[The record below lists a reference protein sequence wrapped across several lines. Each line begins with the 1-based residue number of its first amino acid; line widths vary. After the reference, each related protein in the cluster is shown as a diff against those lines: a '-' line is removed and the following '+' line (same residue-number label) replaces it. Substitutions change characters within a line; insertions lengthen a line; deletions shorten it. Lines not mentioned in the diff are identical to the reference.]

1 VPEEPQTEITQV
13 PDPRPPR
20 RARRRSDADKVRAAE
35 FTIVMRGYDRAA
47 VDAWQ
52 EEVAQL
58 VQRLEEAQPRDAAVK
73 RALDEVGHETSAILQ
88 RAHESADEIAAR
100 SRSQAEGRLQ
110 RAEEEAELTLREAEE
125 RVQQLEGDNRAM
137 WEQRARLIEDLRQ
150 LADEVLNVADDALD
164 RMEPPQEADAGDD
177 FTEEVEQTPDGE
189 ATVEASAADIPAPPQ
204 EDAEPTGQQQEG
216 APGARTS

>member
-20 RARRRSDADKVRAAE
+20 RAQRRSDADKVRAAE

-110 RAEEEAELTLREAEE
+110 RAEQEAELTVREAEE
-125 RVQQLEGDNRAM
+125 RVQQLERDNRAM
-137 WEQRARLIEDLRQ
+137 WEQRARLIEDMRQ

-164 RMEPPQEADAGDD
+164 RMEPPQDSDAGEG
-177 FTEEVEQTPDGE
+177 FTEEVEHAPDDE
-189 ATVEASAADIPAPPQ
+189 TTVEASAADIPVPPQ
-204 EDAEPTGQQQEG
+204 EDREPTGEQQER
-216 APGARTS
+216 APGARSS